1 MAKFVRVI
9 CPSCSKD
16 IYMDPSEVPESGK
29 SVICSSCG
37 TTFKVKLGKKD
48 KQPDENRGID
58 FSTRPRVVVIEDS
71 KFARTQI
78 VEALGE
84 EGITVVEAE
93 TAEDGLKIVREL
105 QPSVVIVDI
114 FLGIGNPQ
122 GLDIIRTIK
131 KGSPEDIKV
140 VMYTVMSEE
149 KVPLAV
155 RKMTDSFVH
164 KGPTAL
170 FHLREEVIRLLKR

>member
-1 MAKFVRVI
+1 
-9 CPSCSKD
+9 
-16 IYMDPSEVPESGK
+16 MDPSEVPESGK

-48 KQPDENRGID
+48 KQPSENKEVD
-58 FSTRPRVVVIEDS
+58 YLTKPRVVVIEDS

-78 VEALGE
+78 IEALGE
-84 EGITVVEAE
+84 EGIAVVEAE
-93 TAEDGLKIVREL
+93 TAEEGLKIVREI

-131 KGSPEDIKV
+131 KGSTQGSPDEIKV